1 MRGVLLERYGPP
13 EVGLRLAELP
23 TPEPAEG
30 QVRIRV
36 RAAALNAYD
45 WHLYRGDP
53 FLARMAFGLRR
64 PRPRV
69 VGIDAAGEVEAI
81 GAGVSAFVVGDRV
94 AGVVDT
100 GTFAEQIVAD
110 AGLLAAIPDG
120 MDVVTAAALPGA
132 GLTALQGLRGA
143 GIREGMRVLVIGAS
157 GGVGHYAVQLA
168 RALGAARV
176 VAVTSGRNARMLA
189 DLGVDRV
196 IDYTRER
203 VTDAGERFDLVFD
216 TVGTTSLRRLTRV
229 MERDA
234 VYAPA
239 GGVGGGW
246 LLGPAWAIYSSI
258 PASWFLPQR
267 VTPVSSTP
275 TGAETADLFA
285 LAASGAVRP
294 VIERVHPLEEYAQA
308 LAHLESKR
316 VAGKLVLELG

>member
-13 EVGLRLAELP
+13 SFGLRLAELP
-23 TPEPAEG
+23 TPQPGPG
-30 QVRIRV
+30 QVRVRV

-64 PRPRV
+64 PRPRL
-69 VGIDAAGEVEAI
+69 VGIDAAGEVEAL
-81 GAGVSAFVVGDRV
+81 GEGVTGIAVGDRV
-94 AGVVDT
+94 AGVVDA

-110 AGLLAAIPDG
+110 AGLLAPVPDAL
-120 MDVVTAAALPGA
+120 DLTTAAALPGA

-143 GIREGMRVLVIGAS
+143 GIRDGVRVLVIGAS
-157 GGVGHYAVQLA
+157 GGVGHFAVQLA
-168 RALGAARV
+168 RALGASRV
-176 VAVTSGRNARMLA
+176 VAVCSGRNAAMVA
-189 DLGVDRV
+189 GLGADRV
-196 IDYTRER
+196 IDYTRQR

-216 TVGTTSLRRLTRV
+216 TVGTTSLRRLSRV
-229 MERDA
+229 MEPDA

-267 VTPVSSTP
+267 VAPVSVAPS
-275 TGAETADLFA
+275 GADVAELLA

-294 VIERVHPLEEYAQA
+294 VIERVHPLENYVAA
-308 LAHLESKR
+308 LEHLESKR
-316 VAGKLVLELG
+316 VAGKLVLSLG

>member
-13 EVGLRLAELP
+13 SLLRLAELP
-23 TPEPAEG
+23 TPEPAPGE
-30 QVRIRV
+30 VRIRV
-36 RAAALNAYD
+36 RASGLNAYD

-53 FLARMAFGLRR
+53 FLARMAFGIRR
-64 PRPRV
+64 PRPRL
-69 VGIDAAGEVEAI
+69 VGIDAAGEVEAV
-81 GAGVSAFVVGDRV
+81 GSAVTTFAVGDRV
-94 AGVVDT
+94 AGVVDR

-110 AGLLAAIPDG
+110 AGLLARIPDG
-120 MDVVTAAALPGA
+120 MDMVTAAALPGA

-143 GIREGMRVLVIGAS
+143 GMRSGMTVLVIGAS

-176 VAVTSGRNARMLA
+176 VAVCSGRNARMVA
-189 DLGVDRV
+189 DLGADRV
-196 IDYTRER
+196 IDYTRDR

-216 TVGTTSLRRLTRV
+216 TVGTTSMRRLARV

-246 LLGPAWAIYSSI
+246 LLGPAWAIFSSV

-267 VTPVSSTP
+267 AAPVDSTP
-275 TGAETADLFA
+275 NGADTEELLA
-285 LAASGAVRP
+285 LAAAGAVRP
-294 VIERVHPLEEYAQA
+294 VIEQVHPLAEYAAA
-308 LAHLESKR
+308 LARLESKR
-316 VAGKLVLELG
+316 VAGKLVLRIA

>member
-1 MRGVLLERYGPP
+1 MRGVLVERYGPP
-13 EVGLRLAELP
+13 SEALRLADLP
-23 TPEPAEG
+23 TPVPGPG
-30 QVRIRV
+30 QVRVRV

-53 FLARMAFGLRR
+53 FLARIAFGLRR
-64 PRPRV
+64 PRPRLA
-69 VGIDAAGEVEAI
+69 GIDAAGEVDAV
-81 GAGVSAFVVGDRV
+81 GDGVTGFAVGDRV

-110 AGLLAAIPDG
+110 AGLLARIPDG
-120 MDVVTAAALPGA
+120 LDLTTAAALPGA
-132 GLTALQGLRGA
+132 GLTALQGLRGTGLRDGA
-143 GIREGMRVLVIGAS
+143 RVLVIGAS

-168 RALGAARV
+168 RVLGASRV
-176 VAVTSGRNARMLA
+176 VAVTSGRNTRMVSE
-189 DLGVDRV
+189 LGADRV
-196 IDYTRER
+196 IDYTRQR
-203 VTDAGERFDLVFD
+203 VTDAGERFDVVFD

-246 LLGPAWAIYSSI
+246 LLGPAWPIYSSI

-267 VTPVSSTP
+267 VAPVSVAPS
-275 TGAETADLFA
+275 GADVAELLA

-294 VIERVHPLEEYAQA
+294 VIEGVHRLEDYVRA
-308 LAHLESKR
+308 LERLESKR
-316 VAGKLVLELG
+316 VAGKLVLDLG